1 MSIFICSKCGCIDN
15 TATSDY
21 WALVKN
27 NEKLKLIYSKDLSLY
42 KGSPLC
48 SECARIDYIN
58 NIWYVVPGKWHNKFD
73 KKEATEKDK
82 RNIGRNGI
90 IQ

>member
-21 WALVKN
+21 WALMRSP
-27 NEKLKLIYSKDLSLY
+27 NEYKWSEELAQY
-42 KGSPLC
+42 KGKPLC
-48 SECARIDYIN
+48 SECGHIKKEGRDDI
-58 NIWYVVPGKWHNKFD
+58 VVPGKWHNKFD

-82 RNIGRNGI
+82 RNVGRNGI